1 MKLAGLEHVI
11 CPLVAAQLAGIVGLY
26 YQAQQVLEYL
36 KDFISFT
43 VMVGYNKLLKIKI
56 T

>member
-1 MKLAGLEHVI
+1 MIYAAI
-11 CPLVAAQLAGIVGLY
+11 AAQLAGTVGLY
-26 YQAQQVLEYL
+26 YRAQQVLEYF

-43 VMVGYNKLLKIKI
+43 VMVVYNKLLKIKI